1 MWDKDDGTRYWCVS
15 FFVCQ
20 VDDDTIKVDHLVQQ
34 KYTSSRDWI
43 RGKSDDVQLVSHVQV
58 IPVGIVG
65 EWDFR
70 NERQPVFVIEN
81 VDKIV
86 TSFEQNL

>member
-1 MWDKDDGTRYWCVS
+1 M
-15 FFVCQ
+15 CQ

-58 IPVGIVG
+58 IPVVIVG
-65 EWDFR
+65 EWDFP
-70 NERQPVFVIEN
+70 NERQTVFVIES